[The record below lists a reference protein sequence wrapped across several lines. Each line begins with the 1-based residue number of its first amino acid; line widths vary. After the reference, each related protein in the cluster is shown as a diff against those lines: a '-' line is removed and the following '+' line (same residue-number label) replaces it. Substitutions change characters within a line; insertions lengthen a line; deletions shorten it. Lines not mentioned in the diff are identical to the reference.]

1 VLGENLLPVEE
12 DFERSRVA
20 GGDRHRPN
28 LIVVIVQQVLRQT
41 GGSRQIASGRAVLD
55 ANGWLLCIL
64 SLAGGAFV
72 SHVNS
77 SVHFR
82 SSRGL

>member
-1 VLGENLLPVEE
+1 MRLRPDQLPNLLFDLVRLREAVQGMLGENLLTVEE

-41 GGSRQIASGRAVLD
+41 GGS
-55 ANGWLLCIL
+55 
-64 SLAGGAFV
+64 
-72 SHVNS
+72 
-77 SVHFR
+77 
-82 SSRGL
+82 